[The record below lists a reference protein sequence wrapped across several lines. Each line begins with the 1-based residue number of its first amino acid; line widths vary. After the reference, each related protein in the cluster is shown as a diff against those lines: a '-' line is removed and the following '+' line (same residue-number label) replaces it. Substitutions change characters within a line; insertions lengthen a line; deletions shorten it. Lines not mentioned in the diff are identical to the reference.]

1 MCFKIPFGDLDT
13 AFKKQVREMCTI
25 RMKPT
30 EYEPTPPT
38 HYCFRVDE
46 KTKTVSVPLG
56 LWNEFYETP
65 PNDDLVY
72 PEIKIEFRGE
82 LYTKTTDPK
91 GYRDQV
97 KVVRE
102 ALGRLEQTRSVLLN
116 LATGWGK
123 TVTAIHMASSLKMKT
138 LVLCHLRVVIGQ
150 WCKGFKEFTSAVVEN
165 LNENSTPSAAADV
178 YVCGIKRCIKLAAS
192 HPEIFEG
199 IGLIVVD
206 EAHVATVS
214 AFANCL
220 PKLPA
225 PKYLLGLTATPE
237 RADKLDTMFKPYF
250 GSPRDYIVRTHI
262 KEFLVVQ
269 FLTRFKP
276 DIEYTL
282 VRGKTILNWS
292 RVQNSIA
299 YNAERNQL
307 IVDLA
312 QAYKNK
318 VILILCGRI
327 AQAEEIY
334 EGLLGKGDSADI
346 FCGTTQT
353 YDPNAR
359 VLVASAQK
367 AGVGFDNSRFTM
379 LILAFDVKDVRQFEG
394 RIRTNRNIV
403 LDIVDANKTLDK
415 HWKIRK
421 RSYTKRGA
429 TFQTI
434 KTIPNIENE
443 NEK

>member
-1 MCFKIPFGDLDT
+1 MCFKIPFSDLDT

-97 KVVRE
+97 KVARE
-102 ALGRLEQTRSVLLN
+102 ALGRLEQTRSVLLI

-123 TVTAIHMASSLKMKT
+123 TVTAIHMASRLEMKT

-150 WCKGFKEFTSAVVEN
+150 WCKGFKELTSAVVEN
-165 LNENSTPSAAADV
+165 LNENGTPSAAADV
-178 YVCGIKRCIKLAAS
+178 YVGGIKRCIKLATA

-199 IGLIVVD
+199 IGLIIVD

-220 PKLPA
+220 PKLPP

-250 GSPRDYIVRTHI
+250 GPPRDYIVRAHI

-299 YNAERNQL
+299 YNTERNQL
-307 IVDLA
+307 IVELA

-318 VILILCGRI
+318 VVLILCGRI

-334 EGLLGKGDSADI
+334 AGLLDKGDSADI
-346 FCGTTQT
+346 FCGTSQT
-353 YDPNAR
+353 YDPTAR

-367 AGVGFDNSRFTM
+367 AGVGFDNSSFTM

-403 LDIVDANKTLDK
+403 LDIVDANKTLNK

-421 RSYTKRGA
+421 RWYTKRGA

-434 KTIPNIENE
+434 KKIPRIE
-443 NEK
+443 K

>member
-1 MCFKIPFGDLDT
+1 MCFKIPFCDLDT

-38 HYCFRVDE
+38 YHCFRVDE

-72 PEIKIEFRGE
+72 PPINIEFRGS

-97 KVVRE
+97 KVVQE
-102 ALGRLEQTRSVLLN
+102 ALGRLNQTRSVLLN

-123 TVTAIHMASSLKMKT
+123 TVTAIHISTVLNMKT
-138 LVLCHLRVVIGQ
+138 LVLCHLRVVVGQ
-150 WCKGFKEFTSAVVEN
+150 WCEGFSEFTSAVVEN
-165 LNENSTPSAAADV
+165 LNETTAPSPDANV
-178 YVCGIKRCIKLAAS
+178 YVCGIKRCIKLVAA
-192 HPEIFEG
+192 HPEMFEG

-220 PKLPA
+220 LKLP
-225 PKYLLGLTATPE
+225 PSKYLLGLTATPD

-250 GSPRDYIVRTHI
+250 GSPQNYIVRTHI

-282 VRGKTILNWS
+282 VRGKTILNWA
-292 RVQNSIA
+292 RVQNSLA
-299 YNAERNQL
+299 YNSDRNQL

-318 VILILCGRI
+318 VILILCGRV
-327 AQAEEIY
+327 AQSEEIY
-334 EGLLGKGDSADI
+334 AGLLKKGDSADI
-346 FCGTTQT
+346 FCGTAQT
-353 YDPNAR
+353 YDPKAR

-367 AGVGFDNSRFTM
+367 AGVGFDNSNFTM

-421 RSYTKRGA
+421 RWYTKRGA

-434 KTIPNIENE
+434 KKIPRIK

>member
-13 AFKKQVREMCTI
+13 AFKKQVRDMCTI

-38 HYCFRVDE
+38 YYCYRIDE
-46 KTKTVSVPLG
+46 KTKTVSVPLR

-72 PEIKIEFRGE
+72 PRTKIEFRGQ

-97 KVVRE
+97 KTARE
-102 ALGRLEQTRSVLLN
+102 ALTRLGQTRSVLLN
-116 LATGWGK
+116 LPTGWGK
-123 TVTAIHMASSLKMKT
+123 TVTAIHLSTVIQMKT
-138 LVLCHLRVVIGQ
+138 LVLCHLRVVVGQ
-150 WCKGFKEFTSAVVEN
+150 WCKGFGGFTSAVVEN
-165 LNENSTPSAAADV
+165 LNESGTPSPKADV
-178 YVCGIKRCIKLAAS
+178 YVCGIKRCIKLVES
-192 HPEIFEG
+192 HPDMFDG
-199 IGLIVVD
+199 IGLIIVD

-220 PKLPA
+220 LKLPP

-292 RVQNSIA
+292 RVQNSLA

-312 QAYKNK
+312 QAYKDK

-327 AQAEEIY
+327 AQAEEIH
-334 EGLLGKGDSADI
+334 EGLLTKGDSADI

-353 YDPNAR
+353 YDPKAR

-367 AGVGFDNSRFTM
+367 AGVGFDNSNFTM

-403 LDIVDANKTLDK
+403 LDLVDENKTLDK

-421 RSYTKRGA
+421 RWYTKRGA

-434 KTIPNIENE
+434 KEIPRI
-443 NEK
+443 